1 MSQKKSVLLQLDP
14 DIQASSF
21 DALVAI
27 DAGVD
32 VLLSRSGVQESHV
45 ASLVHGMIFTRG
57 IPDLN
62 RSAIFI
68 GGSNLDQGER
78 LADLVRQTFFG
89 PMRVSVLLDSN
100 GANSTAAAAVL
111 CCSNHLPLQGA
122 VVAVLGAT
130 GPVGQRVARL
140 LLGQGAS
147 VILQSRSVERGR
159 AVQQS
164 LADRG
169 FDVDRIEVAGPWDQW
184 QPASLERIQGVI
196 ACGAAGAVLAT
207 SQQLNH
213 LARLQ
218 VAIDLNAVPP
228 LGLEPIGVMD
238 QGKIRGARHDYGAI
252 GVGGLKMKIHKAAIR
267 QLFERADQFL
277 DAEELFQIGQQIQSA
292 SSGGPRSEPLA
303 GR

>member
-45 ASLVHGMIFTRG
+45 APLVHGLIFTRG
-57 IPDLN
+57 IPDLH
-62 RSAIFI
+62 RSAIFV

-78 LADLVRQTFFG
+78 LADLVRKTFFG
-89 PMRVSVLLDSN
+89 PMRVAVLLDSN

-111 CCSNHLPLQGA
+111 CCAKHLPLQGA
-122 VVAVLGAT
+122 AVAVLGAT

-147 VILQSRSVERGR
+147 VILQSRSLERGR

-164 LADRG
+164 LAERG

-184 QPASLERIQGVI
+184 QKPSLERIQGVI

-213 LARLQ
+213 LIRLQ

-238 QGKIRGARHDYGAI
+238 QGKTRGARYDYGAI

-267 QLFERADQFL
+267 KLFERADQFL
-277 DAEELFQIGQQIQSA
+277 DAEELFQIGQQIQTA
-292 SSGGPRSEPLA
+292 SSGG
-303 GR
+303 G